1 MPPEPPIAE
10 EPSTSRRSKLAAA
23 MGKKGHGR
31 RLALREFI
39 PMLSWV
45 AAWAIVAVSAGHAD
59 AVRLLAAM
67 AFVRCARYLTAPT
80 SAPLLRARMEARG
93 KVHGPA
99 RRTVMAVEAVA
110 LLASFVVLAALIKL
124 LLAADQQVTAGF
136 CLILGTTLPARAIAP
151 LAAGRKMEEFYQSLV
166 SITGLILTVIAW
178 ALDGTLIGLAIAFA
192 AREWVAL
199 ALAAL
204 LAKPRAST
212 GEPAPLHWRQ
222 VADHSLVSSR
232 RRFTYRVSKN
242 LLKFVLGPFGSIA
255 ARTGRGFQIDRKLDR
270 FVPRSRASLAV
281 LTFALT
287 GGGIA
292 LILLLPKPA
301 LLLAAAT
308 LMRVGASAG
317 NILLWSVLGSGDA
330 IPIDDEDDDD

>member
-1 MPPEPPIAE
+1 
-10 EPSTSRRSKLAAA
+10 

-45 AAWAIVAVSAGHAD
+45 AAWAIVALAVGHAD
-59 AVRLLAAM
+59 TVRLLAAV

-93 KVHGPA
+93 KVHGQA

-110 LLASFVVLAALIKL
+110 LLASVVVLALLIRL

-136 CLILGTTLPARAIAP
+136 CLILGTTLPARAMAP
-151 LAAGRKMEEFYQSLV
+151 LAAGRKTEEFYQSLV
-166 SITGLILTVIAW
+166 SITGLILAAIAW
-178 ALDGTLIGLAIAFA
+178 GIDGTLIGFAIAFA

-204 LAKPRAST
+204 LAKPRASE